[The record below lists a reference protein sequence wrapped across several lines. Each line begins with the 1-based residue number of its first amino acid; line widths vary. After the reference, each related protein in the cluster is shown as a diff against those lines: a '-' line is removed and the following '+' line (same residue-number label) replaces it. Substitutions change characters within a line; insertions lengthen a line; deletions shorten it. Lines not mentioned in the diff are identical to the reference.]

1 VRRRDRPQEPENPVV
16 VENTNVM
23 SDLNNFMM
31 IEDLMIDEQEEDF
44 LKQTRLNKE
53 KKLLQNDIKKKLGLD
68 LDIMPSLEEMI
79 LSREDQDNHA
89 QDLGVHFDS

>member
-1 VRRRDRPQEPENPVV
+1 
-16 VENTNVM
+16 
-23 SDLNNFMM
+23 MM